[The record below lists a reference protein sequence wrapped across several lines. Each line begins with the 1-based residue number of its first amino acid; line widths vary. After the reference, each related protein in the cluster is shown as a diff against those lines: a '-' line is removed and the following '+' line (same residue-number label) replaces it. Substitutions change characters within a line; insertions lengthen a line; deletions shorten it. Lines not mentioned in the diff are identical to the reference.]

1 MTVRVPFGSGIG
13 LDIVR
18 SRHSSSAGG
27 SIGEGLERRQE
38 EGAQRLKG
46 DGQLRRLAF
55 RREEIPGG
63 LLPFFERRL
72 CVGGES
78 QTALLHLL
86 SNFGKFSR
94 LKAGASR
101 LRPDRALTR
110 PSSAGGSVVE
120 GRGRRE

>member
-78 QTALLHLL
+78 QKIGRA
-86 SNFGKFSR
+86 SCRERVCQYVWISVCDVS
-94 LKAGASR
+94 LKKKQITKHTSQE
-101 LRPDRALTR
+101 DK
-110 PSSAGGSVVE
+110 S
-120 GRGRRE
+120 

>member
-55 RREEIPGG
+55 RREEIHGG
-63 LLPFFERRL
+63 LLPFFDRRI
-72 CVGGES
+72 CVGGEC
-78 QTALLHLL
+78 QTVLTHLP
-86 SNFGKFSR
+86 STFGKYSR
-94 LKAGASR
+94 LNK
-101 LRPDRALTR
+101 
-110 PSSAGGSVVE
+110 SAK
-120 GRGRRE
+120 

>member
-1 MTVRVPFGSGIG
+1 MTVRAPFGSGIG

-46 DGQLRRLAF
+46 DGQLRSLAF
-55 RREEIPGG
+55 RRDEIPGG

-78 QTALLHLL
+78 PTVLLPLL

-94 LKAGASR
+94 LVASAQR
-101 LRPDRALTR
+101 TLTDPALHPTRRARPVQQH
-110 PSSAGGSVVE
+110 P
-120 GRGRRE
+120 

>member
-63 LLPFFERRL
+63 LLPFFARRL
-72 CVGGES
+72 CVGGER
-78 QTALLHLL
+78 QQVPLQLLTNLRT
-86 SNFGKFSR
+86 FSR
-94 LKAGASR
+94 PDKGAQRLSPSRGLPRPGRAGDVKEPQR
-101 LRPDRALTR
+101 
-110 PSSAGGSVVE
+110 
-120 GRGRRE
+120 